1 MTQAQHTPETSRGE
15 SFRLGNVLARAAA
28 VTAGLTVAGALLGLV
43 RDQAI
48 AQIYGASVDSDAFLI
63 AWTVPEMAATLLIE
77 DAMALLLVPAFSH
90 ALAERAAHRPDPV
103 RTLVGSTFPK
113 LFAVLAAATGVLMVF
128 TPQFVAALA
137 PGFADPELAVDC
149 TRLTALTVL
158 TFGLAG
164 YFSAALRAHGR
175 FVPPAGVYVAYNT
188 GIIATTIALHALW
201 GVRAAAAGVAVGGAL
216 MVLVQ
221 LPTFA
226 HHVLGARPR
235 ARGAGGVPRPRSAG
249 PAGAGG
255 ETGKGADAK
264 PAADGGA
271 CPHRAAARADA
282 ASNDGG
288 PSTRRT
294 GGPEDACLRG
304 AFGGDAADDER
315 TDCGSAPAGGGGVRT
330 EAGGAGAPGVDA
342 CADGQAAGCADVRAD
357 AASGGA
363 CPRSAGGGDGR
374 RAGAEEDSAARTGA
388 GAPGAGPVRDAGGG
402 GTAGGP
408 TAGDGSAPADVPGGR
423 GVAGREACRAA
434 SLGAEGPGRAAG
446 RVDGGGPSGLVR
458 GARDARPGSARGGS
472 AGAEPPADRVG
483 AAVCG
488 GGASDDGGVGV
499 GRARA
504 GAPGG
509 GGRGGY
515 GVGIALLAPIVF
527 FAVSRQSQVLV
538 ERFLAS
544 SLPSGAISHL
554 NYAQKV
560 AQMPMVLSLMFCTV
574 TFPVVAKAMA
584 EGDREG
590 ARRRVENDLALAGL
604 VVLLGTALILGY
616 APQIIEVLFQRGAF
630 DAEDTESTATVM
642 RVYAVGL
649 LGHTLVGALGRPFFS
664 SGRPT
669 WYPAAAM
676 AGGLVVT
683 VVAGTYAVGPWGVYG
698 IAGANAAGITT
709 TALLLLRG
717 LGSRVVSIEVR
728 AISRALGRLAV
739 AAAAAALAGR
749 LAAGAVDGALSS
761 LAVGALLVP
770 AVFTVTGLAVRAP
783 EVVHLLALTRRR
795 IARHVR

>member
-1 MTQAQHTPETSRGE
+1 MTQAQRSPETSRGE

-103 RTLVGSTFPK
+103 RALVGSTFPK
-113 LFAVLAAATGVLMVF
+113 LFAVLAAATGLLMVF

-137 PGFADPELAVDC
+137 PGFAAPELAVDC

-226 HHVLGARPR
+226 HHVLGAPRR
-235 ARGAGGVPRPRSAG
+235 ARRGGGVPRPRSAG
-249 PAGAGG
+249 PAGADG
-255 ETGKGADAK
+255 ETGTRADADAE

-271 CPHRAAARADA
+271 CPA
-282 ASNDGG
+282 ASHDGG
-288 PSTRRT
+288 PQSRRAD
-294 GGPEDACLRG
+294 GPEGAGTRG
-304 AFGGDAADDER
+304 AFGGD
-315 TDCGSAPAGGGGVRT
+315 T
-330 EAGGAGAPGVDA
+330 AGGAGARTEAEGAGRAAGDGETVSRPGPEA
-342 CADGQAAGCADVRAD
+342 CAGVGGPGAESVAD
-357 AASGGA
+357 GGA
-363 CPRSAGGGDGR
+363 DEGATAGRPGRALR
-374 RAGAEEDSAARTGA
+374 RAGACASAADGGARTRSAGV
-388 GAPGAGPVRDAGGG
+388 GAPGAGAGKALGG
-402 GTAGGP
+402 
-408 TAGDGSAPADVPGGR
+408 
-423 GVAGREACRAA
+423 E
-434 SLGAEGPGRAAG
+434 
-446 RVDGGGPSGLVR
+446 
-458 GARDARPGSARGGS
+458 
-472 AGAEPPADRVG
+472 
-483 AAVCG
+483 
-488 GGASDDGGVGV
+488 
-499 GRARA
+499 
-504 GAPGG
+504 

-515 GVGIALLAPIVF
+515 GVGLALLAPIVF

-604 VVLLGTALILGY
+604 VVLLGTALIVGY
-616 APQIIEVLFQRGAF
+616 APQIVEVLFQRGAF

-664 SGRPT
+664 TGRPT
-669 WYPAAAM
+669 WYPPAAM

-683 VVAGTYAVGPWGVYG
+683 VVAGAWAVGPWGVYG
-698 IAGANAAGITT
+698 IAAANAAGITT

-739 AAAAAALAGR
+739 AAAAAALAGL
-749 LAAGAVDGALSS
+749 LAAGAVDGALPS
-761 LAVGALLVP
+761 LLLGALLVP